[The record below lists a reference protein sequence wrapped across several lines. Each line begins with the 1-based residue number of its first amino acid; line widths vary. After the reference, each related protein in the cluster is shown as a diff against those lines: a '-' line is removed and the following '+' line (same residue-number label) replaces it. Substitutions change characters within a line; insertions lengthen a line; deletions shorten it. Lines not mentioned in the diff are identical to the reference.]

1 MAFSTWIR
9 RWKRSLDRRWAL
21 YQTLRRKAVACRHA
35 IRPHLEILEERFL
48 LSTYTV
54 NSTADDGSAGTL
66 RYAITQAN
74 APGSTI
80 TEIDFGIG
88 TSGSAQTISPT
99 SQLPALTANGV
110 FINGLSQGGSGN
122 TTRLITLNG
131 TSAGSSSDG
140 LLLQGSGDSVSG
152 LIIKDF
158 HNGIEI
164 SGATDTIGGTT
175 SGAGNI
181 LSGNSNDGVLI
192 DSGATGN
199 QVQGNYIGIN
209 ASGTAQAN
217 SGNGVEIAGNN
228 NTIGGTASGARD
240 IISGNSNDGVLI
252 GSGATGNWVMGEF
265 IGISPNGSVGVAN
278 IGNGIEVAGTH
289 NTIGASVSTGLLNII
304 SGNSKDGVLLDSTA
318 SGTLIEHSYLGI
330 NINAAALA
338 NGANGVEIQ
347 GTSNTIGGNVNSNT
361 ALRNYISGNSN
372 DGVLLD
378 SGASGNQVQGAFIG
392 LGTSG
397 TNGVA
402 NVNGIE
408 IAGSRNT
415 IGGTSSG
422 YTNVLS
428 GNNNDG
434 MLIDSGV
441 TGNLV
446 QGNNVG
452 TNYNATGALANAAN
466 GVESAGNTNTI
477 GGSVSGAGNTIAHNL
492 SGGVLVSAGSGNT
505 IRQNSIF
512 ANGSANTGPG
522 ITLASGAN
530 NNLAAPTV
538 LTATVTSGTLT
549 VTGTYNAPTAHVS
562 YVLEFFANPSSDAE
576 GKIYLGLLTVTPT
589 GTGTQNFTFTTTNT
603 SQLGTYPL
611 ITATLTDPSGDTSQ
625 ISTVPSLSVL
635 DLNTGETIPANATL
649 NSFSGW
655 SENLLAQVSGAA
667 SPSYS
672 WSLTNAPD
680 FTVSGSTTTD
690 NLQGTW
696 TTFTSGTS
704 TDTISVTET
713 PSVGSPLTVTFSF
726 QLSGTGSP
734 AYSSRPTSSS
744 TWSNV
749 QTPDQLQSQEATQ
762 PGGPY
767 ASLGLADGSV
777 QTAFT
782 MPSYNSSAPPNMS
795 SGCT

>member
-1 MAFSTWIR
+1 MAFSSWIR

-21 YQTLRRKAVACRHA
+21 YQTLRRKAVARRHA
-35 IRPHLEILEERFL
+35 FRPCLETLEERFL

-66 RYAITQAN
+66 RYGINQAN
-74 APGSTI
+74 LGKY
-80 TEIDFGIG
+80 TEIDFQIG

-122 TTRLITLNG
+122 TTRLITLDG

-152 LIIKDF
+152 LIIKAF
-158 HNGIEI
+158 HNGIEVA
-164 SGATDTIGGTT
+164 GATNTIGGTT
-175 SGAGNI
+175 TGGGNI
-181 LSGNSNDGVLI
+181 LSGNANDGVLI

-199 QVQGNYIGIN
+199 QVQGNYLGIN

-217 SGNGVEIAGNN
+217 SGNGVEVSGSN

-252 GSGATGNWVMGEF
+252 GSGASGNWVMGEF

-289 NTIGASVSTGLLNII
+289 NTIGASASVGLLNII

-318 SGTLIEHSYLGI
+318 SGTLIEHSYIGI
-330 NINAAALA
+330 NINWTALA
-338 NGANGVEIQ
+338 NGANGVEIE
-347 GTSNTIGGNVNSNT
+347 GTSNSIGGNLFSNI
-361 ALRNYISGNSN
+361 AYRNYISGNSN
-372 DGVLLD
+372 DGVLID
-378 SGASGNQVQGAFIG
+378 SAATGNQVQGAFIG
-392 LGTSG
+392 LDPSG

-408 IAGSRNT
+408 IASSSNT

-422 YTNVLS
+422 YANAIS
-428 GNNNDG
+428 GNSNDG
-434 MLIDSGV
+434 VLIGSGV
-441 TGNLV
+441 TGNLL
-446 QGNNVG
+446 QGNYVG
-452 TNYNATGALANAAN
+452 SNYNGTGAVANNAYGVRIN
-466 GVESAGNTNTI
+466 GSNNTI
-477 GGSVSGAGNTIAHNL
+477 GGSVSGAGNTIADNN
-492 SGGVLVSAGSGNT
+492 GDGVLVSVGTGNT
-505 IRQNSIF
+505 IRRNSVF
-512 ANGSANTGPG
+512 ANIGQGIDLSSGGNNTLGGPTLSSASLNGT
-522 ITLASGAN
+522 
-530 NNLAAPTV
+530 
-538 LTATVTSGTLT
+538 TLT
-549 VTGTYNAPTAHVS
+549 VTGSFNAPTAHVS
-562 YVLEFFANPSSDAE
+562 YVLEFFANPSGDAE
-576 GKIYLGLLTVTPT
+576 GKIYLGSLTVTPT
-589 GTGTQNFTFTTTNT
+589 STGTQTFTFTTTTTVTGAN
-603 SQLGTYPL
+603 PL
-611 ITATLTDPSGDTSQ
+611 ITATLTDPSGDTSA
-625 ISTVPSLSVL
+625 ISALPSLSVL
-635 DLNTGETIPANATL
+635 DQNTGETIPANATL

-655 SENLLAQVSGAA
+655 PENLLAQVSGATV
-667 SPSYS
+667 SSTSYS

-680 FTVSGSTTTD
+680 FNASGGTNTD
-690 NLQGTW
+690 NLQGSW
-696 TTFTSGTS
+696 TTFTSGTR

-726 QLSGTGSP
+726 QLSNSNSP
-734 AYSSRPTSSS
+734 AYSSTRPTSWSS

-749 QTPDQLQSQEATQ
+749 PVQTPDQVQSQQATQ

-767 ASLGLADGSV
+767 ANLGLADGSV

-782 MPSYNSSAPPNMS
+782 MPSYNSSAPPSMS